1 MRRNF
6 LYAGDCVAVM
16 RNVLPAGAV
25 DMIYADP
32 PYNLSG
38 KPLSLL
44 RNKTG
49 GAFHKINESWDIFT
63 PDEYIRFTSD
73 WMAEAKR
80 ALKPTGAL
88 YVSCSMHNIG
98 EVTTLGKKMGFR
110 LKNIVVWQKP
120 NAMPSITKRTFT
132 HTTEYV
138 CWFVQG
144 SGWTFHYRELKAM
157 NPEKS
162 KNGDDKGMPDFV
174 RLPLTQGAERLRNG
188 DGRALHPA
196 QKPER
201 LLEILVSASSNPGDL
216 VLDPFLG
223 TGTTAVAA
231 LRLGRDWIGIESDP
245 IYVEAAKSRI
255 RAARR

>member
-1 MRRNF
+1 MKRNF
-6 LYAGDCVAVM
+6 LYPGDCIAVM
-16 RNVLPAGAV
+16 RERIPAQAV

-38 KPLSLL
+38 KPLSLSN
-44 RNKTG
+44 NKTG
-49 GAFHKINESWDIFT
+49 GPFNKINEEWDIFT

-80 ALKPTGAL
+80 VLKRAGAL

-98 EVTTLGKKMGFR
+98 EVILLGKRLGMQ

-174 RLPLTQGAERLRNG
+174 RLPLTQGPERLRNG

-201 LLEILVSASSNPGDL
+201 LLEILISASSNPGDL
-216 VLDPFLG
+216 VLDPFIGAG
-223 TGTTAVAA
+223 TAAVVAE
-231 LRLGRDWIGIESDP
+231 RLGRDWIGIESNP
-245 IYVEAAKSRI
+245 VYIEAAQNRI
-255 RAARR
+255 QATRR